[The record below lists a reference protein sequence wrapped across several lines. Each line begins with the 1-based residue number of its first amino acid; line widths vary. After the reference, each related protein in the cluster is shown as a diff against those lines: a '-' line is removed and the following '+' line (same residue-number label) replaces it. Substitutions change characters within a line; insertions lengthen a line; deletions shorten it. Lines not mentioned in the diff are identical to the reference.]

1 MDMEGFAKVLVDPK
15 YGEILGVHIIGP
27 RAADSIAQAVV
38 ALEYEVTAKDM
49 FSISYAH
56 PTYIRSAKRSLYA
69 SIWSAGN

>member
-38 ALEYEVTAKDM
+38 ALEYEVTKRHVQYFICSSDL
-49 FSISYAH
+49 Y
-56 PTYIRSAKRSLYA
+56 RSAKRSLYA
-69 SIWSAGN
+69 SIWSASN